1 MYCDRCGTSLASNSQ
16 FCISCGKPVVQAS
29 IAPGPPR
36 SPALTESRVR
46 RHIQPLAAL
55 WLINGIL
62 RLLSVGWFMVFGTM
76 FIPLLRG
83 WGRPV
88 VWPFGRIWALDSFLS
103 TGLFSLGIFL
113 VLFGVLH
120 LVLAWGLF
128 ERQPWA
134 RVLGI
139 VIGFLALL
147 RFPLGTALGIYTLWV
162 LLPEECN
169 REYHR
174 LTQHSGQLNSAPF
187 SS

>member
-16 FCISCGKPVVQAS
+16 FCVSCGKPVVQAS
-29 IAPGPPR
+29 IAPTPPAAAPF
-36 SPALTESRVR
+36 SQGRVR
-46 RHIQPLAAL
+46 RHIHPLATL
-55 WLINGIL
+55 WLINGTL
-62 RLLSVGWFMVFGTM
+62 RLLAVGWFMVFGTM
-76 FIPLLRG
+76 FIPFLRG

-88 VWPFGRIWALDSFLS
+88 VWPFSRIWGLDSFLS

-113 VLFGVLH
+113 GFFGLLH

-134 RVLGI
+134 RVLGM

-162 LLPEECN
+162 LLPEESS
-169 REYHR
+169 REYDR
-174 LTQHSGQLNSAPF
+174 LTENSSLLTSAPF